1 MPLPEHLFVSD
12 ADGALYD
19 TRQPEW
25 HKRPP
30 LRAIYQRTFRKI
42 ETPAELKATLRAG
55 PWVWPGGYPM
65 FLVMADGEALSFQA
79 AHEQLAELLAAFK
92 SPDRF
97 DGWRVVGTEINWE
110 DDGLTCAHTGKQ
122 IQTAYSETG

>member
-12 ADGALYD
+12 TDGALYD

-30 LRAIYQRTFRKI
+30 LRALYQRTCRNI

-55 PWVWPGGYPM
+55 PWAWPGGYPM

-79 AHEQLAELLAAFK
+79 AEEQLAELLVAFK

-97 DGWRVVGTEINWE
+97 DGWRVVGTQINYE
-110 DDGLTCAHTGKQ
+110 DDSLTCAHTGKR
-122 IQTAYSETG
+122 IQAAYSETG

>member
-30 LRAIYQRTFRKI
+30 LRAIYQRTCRKI

-55 PWVWPGGYPM
+55 PWAWPGGYPM
-65 FLVMADGEALSFQA
+65 FLVMADGEALSFEGA
-79 AHEQLAELLAAFK
+79 RINLRDILAVLGNT
-92 SPDRF
+92 SRF
-97 DGWRVVGTEINWE
+97 EEWRVVGTEINWE
-110 DDGLTCAHTGKQ
+110 DDRLTCAHTGKQ
-122 IQTAYSETG
+122 IQAAYSETG